1 MARIS
6 IKTAINDEKFLFKG
20 IKKKNKIIYKDN
32 DISVMIDI
40 SNIVVLTRENL
51 DFKINLIF
59 DEKENTKGFY
69 LLKSSN
75 NYLELQIKTEKL
87 VVLENSIEII
97 YNINSNEE
105 TINFKLEFEAI

>member
-1 MARIS
+1 MSKIRI
-6 IKTAINDEKFLFKG
+6 KATVNDEKFLFKG
-20 IKKKNKIIYKDN
+20 IKKENKIIYKDN
-32 DISVMIDI
+32 DVSVIIDI
-40 SNIVVLTRENL
+40 SNIIILTRENL

-59 DEKENTKGFY
+59 DKKENTKGVY

-105 TINFKLEFEAI
+105 TINFKLEFEEI